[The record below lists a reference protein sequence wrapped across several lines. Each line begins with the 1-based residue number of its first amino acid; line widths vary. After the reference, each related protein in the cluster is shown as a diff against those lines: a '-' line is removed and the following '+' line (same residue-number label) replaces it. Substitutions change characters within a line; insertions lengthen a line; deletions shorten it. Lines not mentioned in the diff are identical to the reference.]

1 MVEPEKHKDVRGL
14 ELWVFEIMFKKQ
26 QTSLNSY
33 DPTKNKAQV
42 AGSCW

>member
-14 ELWVFEIMFKKQ
+14 EIMFKKL

-33 DPTKNKAQV
+33 NPTKNKAQF

>member
-1 MVEPEKHKDVRGL
+1 MVEPENHKDVRDL
-14 ELWVFEIMFKKQ
+14 EPRVFEIMSKKQ

-33 DPTKNKAQV
+33 DPTKNKAPV